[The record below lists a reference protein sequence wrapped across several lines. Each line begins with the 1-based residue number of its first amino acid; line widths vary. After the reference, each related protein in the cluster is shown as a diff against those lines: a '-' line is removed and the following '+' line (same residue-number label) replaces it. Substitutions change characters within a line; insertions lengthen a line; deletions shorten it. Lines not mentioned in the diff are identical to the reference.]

1 MEYDSVRDLL
11 YLWFG
16 TPGTKSAETKTIKP
30 GVYAD
35 FDKEGKLLGIE
46 VLDASTVFQHRVQ
59 FEFSLIPSTSQVSE
73 KGVSP

>member
-1 MEYDSVRDLL
+1 
-11 YLWFG
+11 
-16 TPGTKSAETKTIKP
+16 

-59 FEFSLIPSTSQVSE
+59 FEFSLIPSTSQE
-73 KGVSP
+73 AAI